1 MAIATFCLVALDCPD
16 PSSLAHFYAGV
27 LDGEVKRSNE
37 DWYDLYTPDGA
48 RIAFQRAPGH
58 QPPKWPS
65 ADHDS
70 QQAHL
75 DLDVEDMDR
84 AQEQVLAL
92 GATPLDLDDADGR
105 DFRVFADPAG
115 HPFCLCRIQP

>member
-16 PSSLAHFYAGV
+16 PRALADFYAGV
-27 LDGEVKRSNE
+27 LDGEVKRSHD
-37 DWYDLYTPDGA
+37 DWYELRTPDGV
-48 RIAFQRAPGH
+48 RIAFQRAPGYR
-58 QPPKWPS
+58 PPQWPS

-70 QQAHL
+70 QQAHV
-75 DLDVEDMDR
+75 DLRVRDMES

-92 GATPLDLDDADGR
+92 GATPLDLDDSGGR

-115 HPFCLCRIQP
+115 HPFCLLHP